1 METKDS
7 KKYQEY
13 IKMRNQVKGLVRK
26 AKANMEKEIAKNA
39 EKKSEKI
46 LAIRKFKKK
55 KTKSGISELIYKK

>member
-39 EKKSEKI
+39 KKI
-46 LAIRKFKKK
+46 
-55 KTKSGISELIYKK
+55 